1 MLLVMTDD
9 STPTDA
15 LEPAKP
21 AAANAASS
29 RASAAP
35 SESTDDGLAELLE
48 AAKAGDQR
56 AFESVYRR
64 TVDAVYGLCLRL
76 TANPSLAEDCV
87 QQTYLQAW
95 RNLRRFRGDSAL
107 STWLHRIAVNE
118 VRGHFR
124 REARHEVE
132 TAEEEIAGPASVA
145 GSDIDLERAIAEL
158 PERGR
163 AVFVLVGV
171 YGYPH
176 EEAAGMLDIAVG
188 TSKAH
193 FHQARRRL
201 QERLGS
207 SR

>member
-1 MLLVMTDD
+1 M
-9 STPTDA
+9 
-15 LEPAKP
+15 
-21 AAANAASS
+21 N
-29 RASAAP
+29 
-35 SESTDDGLAELLE
+35 
-48 AAKAGDQR
+48 QR
-56 AFESVYRR
+56 AFERLYRQ
-64 TVDAVYGLCLRL
+64 TVDAVHGLCLRM
-76 TANPSLAEDCV
+76 TANPGLAEDCV

-95 RNLRRFRGDSAL
+95 RNLSRFRGDSSL

-124 REARHEVE
+124 KESRHDLDTSDEEVADL
-132 TAEEEIAGPASVA
+132 TPMAGA
-145 GSDIDLERAIAEL
+145 DIDLERAIADL

-176 EEAAGMLDIAVG
+176 EEAASMLDMAVG

-201 QERLGS
+201 KERLGS
-207 SR
+207 NG

>member
-1 MLLVMTDD
+1 MTEN
-9 STPTDA
+9 TP
-15 LEPAKP
+15 PP
-21 AAANAASS
+21 AAPADSG
-29 RASAAP
+29 AP
-35 SESTDDGLAELLE
+35 SRTAEAEPLSSLLE
-48 AAKAGDQR
+48 AARNGDQR
-56 AFESVYRR
+56 AFERIYRQ
-64 TVDAVYGLCLRL
+64 TVDAVYGLCLRM
-76 TANPSLAEDCV
+76 TASPSLAEDCV

-95 RNLRRFRGDSAL
+95 RNLARFRGDSAL

-124 REARHEVE
+124 KEARHDVD
-132 TAEEEIAGPASVA
+132 ASDEEASSPTPAFA
-145 GSDIDLERAIAEL
+145 ADIDLERAIAEL
-158 PERGR
+158 PERNR

-176 EEAAGMLDIAVG
+176 EEAASMLDMAVG

-201 QERLGS
+201 QAHLGS

>member
-1 MLLVMTDD
+1 MTEEM
-9 STPTDA
+9 TPPTG
-15 LEPAKP
+15 
-21 AAANAASS
+21 
-29 RASAAP
+29 ASAA
-35 SESTDDGLAELLE
+35 TAEIRPLKPATAPGVIDERIRE
-48 AAKAGDQR
+48 AQNGNQR
-56 AFESVYRR
+56 AFEALYRE
-64 TVDAVYGLCLRL
+64 TVEAVYGLCLRM
-76 TANPSLAEDCV
+76 TANPALAEDCV

-95 RNLRRFRGDSAL
+95 RNLPGFRGNSAL

-124 REARHEVE
+124 KDSRHESNRADFDA
-132 TAEEEIAGPASVA
+132 AEESLAAPAPSAGAE
-145 GSDIDLERAIAEL
+145 IDLERAIAEL

-176 EEAAGMLDIAVG
+176 EEAATMLDMAVG

-201 QERLGS
+201 QARLGS
-207 SR
+207 SNE

>member
-1 MLLVMTDD
+1 M
-9 STPTDA
+9 
-15 LEPAKP
+15 
-21 AAANAASS
+21 
-29 RASAAP
+29 
-35 SESTDDGLAELLE
+35 
-48 AAKAGDQR
+48 
-56 AFESVYRR
+56 
-64 TVDAVYGLCLRL
+64 
-76 TANPSLAEDCV
+76 

-95 RNLRRFRGDSAL
+95 RNLPRFRGNSSL

-118 VRGHFR
+118 VRGHFLK
-124 REARHEVE
+124 EARHEVE
-132 TAEEEIAGPASVA
+132 ASDEEPAGPTPVA
-145 GSDIDLERAIAEL
+145 GADIDLERAIADL

-176 EEAAGMLDIAVG
+176 EEAASMLDMAIG

-207 SR
+207 SK

>member
-1 MLLVMTDD
+1 MLLVMTEN
-9 STPTDA
+9 TP
-15 LEPAKP
+15 PP
-21 AAANAASS
+21 AAAANSS
-29 RASAAP
+29 AQTADSAG
-35 SESTDDGLAELLE
+35 SDSLNRLLE
-48 AAKAGDQR
+48 AARNGDQR
-56 AFESVYRR
+56 AFERIYRK
-64 TVDAVYGLCLRL
+64 TVDAVFGLCLRM

-95 RNLRRFRGDSAL
+95 RNLSRFRGDSAL

-124 REARHEVE
+124 KEARHDVD
-132 TAEEEIAGPASVA
+132 ASDEEASSPMPAFA
-145 GSDIDLERAIAEL
+145 ADIDLERAIAEL
-158 PERGR
+158 PERNR

-176 EEAAGMLDIAVG
+176 EEAASMLEMAVG

-201 QERLGS
+201 QAHLGS

>member
-1 MLLVMTDD
+1 MV
-9 STPTDA
+9 
-15 LEPAKP
+15 
-21 AAANAASS
+21 AADPRQAQETLNQ
-29 RASAAP
+29 
-35 SESTDDGLAELLE
+35 LLE
-48 AAKAGDQR
+48 GARKGDQR
-56 AFESVYRR
+56 AFERLYRQ
-64 TVDAVYGLCLRL
+64 TVGPVYGLCLRM

-95 RNLRRFRGDSAL
+95 RNLSRFRGDSAL

-124 REARHEVE
+124 KEARHDVEVD
-132 TAEEEIAGPASVA
+132 EEEPAGPSSVTGA
-145 GSDIDLERAIAEL
+145 DIDLERAISEL

-176 EEAAGMLDIAVG
+176 EEAASMLDMAVG

-201 QERLGS
+201 QARLGS

>member
-1 MLLVMTDD
+1 MTDD
-9 STPTDA
+9 ATP
-15 LEPAKP
+15 P
-21 AAANAASS
+21 
-29 RASAAP
+29 SAIDVKAPAP
-35 SESTDDGLAELLE
+35 SPGSEPRQLNRLLE
-48 AAKAGDQR
+48 HARNGDQR
-56 AFESVYRR
+56 AFEGIYRQ
-64 TVDAVYGLCLRL
+64 TVDAVYGLCLRM

-95 RNLRRFRGDSAL
+95 RNLPRFRGESAFG
-107 STWLHRIAVNE
+107 TWLHRIAVNE

-124 REARHEVE
+124 RETRHEVN
-132 TAEEEIAGPASVA
+132 ASSEEVIGLTPHAGV
-145 GSDIDLERAIAEL
+145 DIDLERAISEL
-158 PERGR
+158 PDRGR

-176 EEAAGMLDIAVG
+176 EEAASMLDMAIG

-207 SR
+207 IR

>member
-1 MLLVMTDD
+1 MTENT
-9 STPTDA
+9 TP
-15 LEPAKP
+15 P
-21 AAANAASS
+21 AAPGQSASG
-29 RASAAP
+29 APPLAVAAP
-35 SESTDDGLAELLE
+35 EVADSLEHLILA
-48 AAKAGDQR
+48 AQNGDQR
-56 AFESVYRR
+56 AFEGLYRQ
-64 TVDAVYGLCLRL
+64 TVAAVYGLCLRM
-76 TANPSLAEDCV
+76 TASPSLAEDCV

-95 RNLRRFRGDSAL
+95 RNLPRFRGDSAL

-124 REARHEVE
+124 REARHELDGTDDEV
-132 TAEEEIAGPASVA
+132 ADPSPAAGA
-145 GSDIDLERAIAEL
+145 DIDLERAIADL

-176 EEAAGMLDIAVG
+176 EEAASMLDMAVG

>member
-1 MLLVMTDD
+1 MLLVMTEN
-9 STPTDA
+9 TPPPSAADA
-15 LEPAKP
+15 PSDAARPMVP
-21 AAANAASS
+21 AAEEQS
-29 RASAAP
+29 R
-35 SESTDDGLAELLE
+35 LVE
-48 AAKAGDQR
+48 AAQRGDQR
-56 AFESVYRR
+56 AFERLYRT
-64 TVDAVYGLCLRL
+64 TVDAVYGLCLRM

-95 RNLRRFRGDSAL
+95 RNLSRFRGDSAL

-124 REARHEVE
+124 KEGRHEVDS
-132 TAEEEIAGPASVA
+132 TDEEPLGPTSSSGA
-145 GSDIDLERAIAEL
+145 DIDLERAIAEL

-176 EEAAGMLDIAVG
+176 EEAATMLDMAVG

>member
-1 MLLVMTDD
+1 MLLVMTDNSPSSPD
-9 STPTDA
+9 IGI
-15 LEPAKP
+15 PATAP
-21 AAANAASS
+21 VELASS
-29 RASAAP
+29 AMPQAP
-35 SESTDDGLAELLE
+35 AEDTLPRLLE
-48 AAKAGDQR
+48 AARNGDER
-56 AFESVYRR
+56 AFERIYRQ

-76 TANPSLAEDCV
+76 TANPTLAEDCV

-124 REARHEVE
+124 KEARHDLDA
-132 TAEEEIAGPASVA
+132 TEEEVAGPAAAA
-145 GSDIDLERAIAEL
+145 GSDIDLERAIADL

-176 EEAAGMLDIAVG
+176 EETARMLDMAVG

-201 QERLGS
+201 QQRLGS

>member
-1 MLLVMTDD
+1 MTDS
-9 STPTDA
+9 STPPIDA
-15 LEPAKP
+15 IKAPASTAGDRDP
-21 AAANAASS
+21 AGLNQLLNAA
-29 RASAAP
+29 RN
-35 SESTDDGLAELLE
+35 
-48 AAKAGDQR
+48 GDQR
-56 AFESVYRR
+56 AFEGLYRL
-64 TVDAVYGLCLRL
+64 TVDRVYGLCLRM

-95 RNLRRFRGDSAL
+95 KNLPRFRGDSAL
-107 STWLHRIAVNE
+107 GTWLHQIAVNE

-124 REARHEVE
+124 KEALHGVDAS
-132 TAEEEIAGPASVA
+132 AEEAPGHTPSTGA
-145 GSDIDLERAIAEL
+145 DIDLERAIAEL

-176 EEAAGMLDIAVG
+176 EEAASMLDIAVG

-207 SR
+207 EL

>member
-1 MLLVMTDD
+1 MTEN
-9 STPTDA
+9 TPP
-15 LEPAKP
+15 PADM
-21 AAANAASS
+21 AASTTKS
-29 RASAAP
+29 EAPASADVD
-35 SESTDDGLAELLE
+35 SLAALIQ
-48 AAKAGDQR
+48 AARGGNQQ
-56 AFESVYRR
+56 AFEGLYRQ

-76 TANPSLAEDCV
+76 TANVSLAEDCV

-95 RNLRRFRGDSAL
+95 RNLPGFRGDSAIA
-107 STWLHRIAVNE
+107 TWLHRIAVNE

-124 REARHEVE
+124 KEARHEVDA
-132 TAEEEIAGPASVA
+132 TDEEAAAPASAA
-145 GSDIDLERAIAEL
+145 GADIDLERAISEL

-176 EEAAGMLDIAVG
+176 EEAAQMLDMAVG

-207 SR
+207 NR